1 MERWELLGLYLVA
14 AVAGREE
21 EDLCEQNLNKGN
33 FLDLYTLSY
42 TLISPSL
49 MSLLESSLIYH
60 FAKINLSLS
69 SEKLFE
75 VPQSS

>member
-1 MERWELLGLYLVA
+1 MLDLYLVV
-14 AVAGREE
+14 AVARRGEE
-21 EDLCEQNLNKGN
+21 NLCEQNLNKGN

-69 SEKLFE
+69 SDKLFE
-75 VPQSS
+75 VPRRL